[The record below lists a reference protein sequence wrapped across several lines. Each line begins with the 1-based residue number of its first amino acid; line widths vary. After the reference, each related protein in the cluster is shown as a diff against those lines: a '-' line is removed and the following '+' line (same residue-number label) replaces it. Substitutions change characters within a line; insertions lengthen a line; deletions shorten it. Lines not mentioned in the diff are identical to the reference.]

1 MRNIILIGISL
12 FFSLNGVFSQVK
24 QTIVVRPETY
34 REKQERQMRDV
45 LEFLKDIGQLTNHSG
60 NMRANYLTNVK
71 NSKYSVFVEKKL
83 TEWKKKGEFEKTA
96 SWQKRLNDSTE
107 IVKAVIQESSVD
119 EFAWDLEVLR
129 SNYYR
134 NGDYY
139 SKSYELHGWF
149 FDSTG
154 RYNADKE
161 VLIVNTFWGKIAIP
175 IPIEDAK
182 NFSEGFKDICCL
194 DAHFF
199 IQNDQ
204 LALLSLTY
212 TTVLNGKLQDYTY
225 ENPSP
230 IAQKILRKKLELKQK
245 EERELD
251 EKVNSPQLIKVT
263 NERVEESVNIMQEDD
278 NKIFDAIEQMPVFPG
293 GEEELLKFL
302 SNNVKYS
309 VIAQENGI
317 QGCVICQFVVN
328 KDGSIADV
336 EVVRSVDPNLDKEA
350 IRVIKSMPKW
360 SPGKQRGK
368 AVRLKY
374 TMPVNFKLQ

>member
-45 LEFLKDIGQLTNHSG
+45 LEFLKDIGQLTNYSG

-245 EERELD
+245 EERKLNKKNDIADIQQEVTQVED
-251 EKVNSPQLIKVT
+251 EKV
-263 NERVEESVNIMQEDD
+263 R
-278 NKIFDAIEQMPVFPG
+278 DAIEQMPQFPG
-293 GEEELLKFL
+293 GDDELIKFL
-302 SNNVKYS
+302 IDNVKYS

-317 QGCVICQFVVN
+317 QGRVICQFVVN
-328 KDGSIADV
+328 KDGSIVDV
-336 EVVRSVDPNLDKEA
+336 EVVRSVDPSLDKEA

-360 SPGKQRGK
+360 IPGKKNGVNVN
-368 AVRLKY
+368 VRY
-374 TMPVNFKLQ
+374 TLPVDFKLK